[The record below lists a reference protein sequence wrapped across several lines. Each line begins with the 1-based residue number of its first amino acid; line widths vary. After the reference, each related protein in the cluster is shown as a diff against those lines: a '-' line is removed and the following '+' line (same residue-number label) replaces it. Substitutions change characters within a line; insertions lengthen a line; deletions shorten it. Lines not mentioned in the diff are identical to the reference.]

1 MIFKVRWKNYRSIG
15 IFCIIF
21 VVFLVCFII
30 WNIFWNNKKQKITEE
45 WIDISDFPTTLE
57 IDKEWKLLS
66 YPEVTVLSETDWELV
81 SLNVNEWDIVEER
94 DILMQ
99 IWNEED
105 SEETIDK
112 LDKQIWRKYAEFYE
126 NMDQYNEFQIQYWQ
140 EISDLEK
147 ELFDDNA
154 ALQIATDTNDT
165 KTIDKMKNK
174 IQELNQKLTIL
185 KRERDNLKNSVSNI
199 ENEINSAN
207 KESLNL
213 YYEFDKQTP
222 RATIPWII
230 WNIYVQEW
238 DEIKNWDKLCT
249 IIDNTYSPEIAV
261 WLDFNEYVLTQDLT
275 WVLII
280 TENEN
285 RWNSYYEWEIYTRS
299 PKINENWEYVLTV
312 RILEEVSDLIL
323 SDKNT
328 KITVVF
334 TKDFPTIRI
343 PENCFTK
350 ISKNTWNLTL
360 RDGEIIT
367 WKEIWIKN
375 KWDNWINVDNLVL
388 FWLENEEEKDGMN
401 LCIEDWNKIIKNWD
415 NDPMLHEDESLIEWY
430 NQFDNVED
438 LCKEFIKVNPM
449 YWSGHR
455 NASIISLLWWSGEKI
470 EVLCRLE

>member
-1 MIFKVRWKNYRSIG
+1 MTFKDRWRNYKSIG

-21 VVFLVCFII
+21 LLFLVCFVIL
-30 WNIFWNNKKQKITEE
+30 NVYSSNKKQEITEE
-45 WIDISDFPTTLE
+45 WVNISDFPTTLE

-66 YPEVTVLSETDWELV
+66 YPEVTVLTETDWKIAT
-81 SLNVNEWDIVEER
+81 LNVTEWDIVQER

-99 IWNEED
+99 IWDENWEIMDTDIDVTLWRQFAEYYNKKD
-105 SEETIDK
+105 EYNQFESEFWE
-112 LDKQIWRKYAEFYE
+112 
-126 NMDQYNEFQIQYWQ
+126 
-140 EISDLEK
+140 EISVLEK
-147 ELFDDNA
+147 ELRDNVA
-154 ALQIATDTNDT
+154 ALSIAIDTQDE
-165 KTIDKMKNK
+165 KTIENL
-174 IQELNQKLTIL
+174 QEETQNINEKLTLL
-185 KRERDNLKNSVSNI
+185 KNQRENLKSEVTRLDNNI
-199 ENEINSAN
+199 LLENQENIDY
-207 KESLNL
+207 L
-213 YYEFDKQTP
+213 YELDRYSP
-222 RATIPWII
+222 RAPIQWIVSE
-230 WNIYVQEW
+230 IYVQEW
-238 DEIKNWDKLCT
+238 DEVNNWDKLFK

-275 WVLII
+275 WVMII

-285 RWNSYYEWEIYTRS
+285 RWDSYYEWEIYTRS
-299 PKINENWEYVLTV
+299 PKINDELEYTVTV

-343 PENCFTK
+343 PENCFSE
-350 ISKNTWNLTL
+350 ISNNTWNLTL
-360 RDGEIIT
+360 RDGKIIT

-375 KWDNWINVDNLVL
+375 KWDNWINVDNLAL

-415 NDPMLHEDESLIEWY
+415 NDPMLHEDESLIEWRK
-430 NQFDNVED
+430 QFDNVED

-455 NASIISLLWWSGEKI
+455 NSSIVSLLWWSGEKI